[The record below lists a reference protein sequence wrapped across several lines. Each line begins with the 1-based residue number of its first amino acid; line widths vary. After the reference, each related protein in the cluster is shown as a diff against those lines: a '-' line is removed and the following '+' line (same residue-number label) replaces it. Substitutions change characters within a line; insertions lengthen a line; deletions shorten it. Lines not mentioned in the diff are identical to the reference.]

1 MATGLRLVPQ
11 WREKVVF
18 YIEATGRPED
28 ENACTSGT
36 GFLMRTSDKVY
47 LVTCKHIL
55 YGYQNLHMYWLN
67 EDQQQF
73 DVSHLELLGDDRTPL
88 WCSPE
93 NGLDIAT
100 YEISLDAH
108 HELEEVIEYAFATNV
123 RSSLTY
129 ADQVFALGFPALN
142 NVPHSWST
150 RFPILKS
157 GFIAYP
163 PQENW
168 NGAPIILVDI
178 TLRWGFSGGLMF
190 CQDQKN
196 IWYILG
202 IVFGGLSTTTGP
214 LGELG
219 GIVKWDAVCEFVG
232 PDAKLVYLKK

>member
-1 MATGLRLVPQ
+1 MATGLRLVPR

-18 YIEATGRPED
+18 YIKASGLPED
-28 ENACTSGT
+28 ENAFMSGT
-36 GFLMRTSDKVY
+36 GFLMRTSDKLY

-55 YGYQNLHMYWLN
+55 DGYQNLHVYCLI
-67 EDQQQF
+67 EDQQQLN
-73 DVSHLELLGDDRTPL
+73 VSPLPLLRDDRTPL

-93 NGLDIAT
+93 NGLDIAA
-100 YEISLDAH
+100 YEISLEEH
-108 HELEEVIEYAFATNV
+108 HELEVIDNAFATNV

-142 NVPHSWST
+142 DVPHSWST

-163 PQENW
+163 THENW
-168 NGAPIILVDI
+168 NEQPIILVDI

-190 CQDQKN
+190 CQDQNN
-196 IWYILG
+196 IWYVLG
-202 IVFGGLSTTTGP
+202 IVFGGLFTTAGP

-219 GIVKWDAVCEFVG
+219 KIIKWDAVREFVG
-232 PDAKLVYLKK
+232 RDAKLVYLKK